1 MVGWDMVDRA
11 DMGEWADMEVDTVV
25 ADMVVGMVAGAYTV
39 EGDSMVVDMVVDM
52 EDMGI
57 E

>member
-1 MVGWDMVDRA
+1 MVDRA
-11 DMGEWADMEVDTVV
+11 DMGEWADMEVDTVA